1 MRLSDEALLARLV
14 AFDSTSHR
22 SNLALADFMAEY
34 VDRPGVR
41 IARNPSADGTKV
53 NLVVTAGPDD
63 PSRRGLMLSGHM
75 DVVPAGEAGW
85 HSDPFTLSRVGDTF
99 VVRGACDMKGF
110 LALALNRFATLN
122 PGELRLPLALVLT
135 YDEEVG
141 TLGARR
147 LAETWPDPELL
158 PRSAVVGEPTSLAV
172 ARMHKGHLR
181 IRVTLTGT
189 PAHSAYPHLGRNA
202 IEPAG
207 LVLQALARLNRE
219 LGAERPPHGELF
231 GEVPFPNL
239 NVGTIAGGV
248 AVNVVPDRCVL
259 ELGVR
264 LLPGMQTGEMI
275 ERVQAAVL
283 SAAPDA
289 NVEEVG
295 ISPPLLLDDRAA
307 IHQELCRRTGQT
319 GTRAVAFATDAGW
332 LARLG
337 VECVV
342 WGPGSIEAAHK
353 PDEWLPL
360 AEFVRAG
367 QLLDGL
373 LEVHR

>member
-1 MRLSDEALLARLV
+1 
-14 AFDSTSHR
+14 
-22 SNLALADFMAEY
+22 
-34 VDRPGVR
+34 
-41 IARNPSADGTKV
+41 
-53 NLVVTAGPDD
+53 
-63 PSRRGLMLSGHM
+63 
-75 DVVPAGEAGW
+75 
-85 HSDPFTLSRVGDTF
+85 
-99 VVRGACDMKGF
+99 
-110 LALALNRFATLN
+110 
-122 PGELRLPLALVLT
+122 
-135 YDEEVG
+135 
-141 TLGARR
+141 
-147 LAETWPDPELL
+147 
-158 PRSAVVGEPTSLAV
+158 
-172 ARMHKGHLR
+172 
-181 IRVTLTGT
+181 
-189 PAHSAYPHLGRNA
+189 
-202 IEPAG
+202 
-207 LVLQALARLNRE
+207 
-219 LGAERPPHGELF
+219 
-231 GEVPFPNL
+231 
-239 NVGTIAGGV
+239 
-248 AVNVVPDRCVL
+248 VL

-264 LLPGMQTGEMI
+264 LLPGMQTGAMI

-289 NVEEVG
+289 NVEEIG
-295 ISPPLLLDDRAA
+295 ISPPLLLDDRAV

>member
-1 MRLSDEALLARLV
+1 M
-14 AFDSTSHR
+14 
-22 SNLALADFMAEY
+22 
-34 VDRPGVR
+34 
-41 IARNPSADGTKV
+41 
-53 NLVVTAGPDD
+53 
-63 PSRRGLMLSGHM
+63 
-75 DVVPAGEAGW
+75 
-85 HSDPFTLSRVGDTF
+85 
-99 VVRGACDMKGF
+99 
-110 LALALNRFATLN
+110 
-122 PGELRLPLALVLT
+122 
-135 YDEEVG
+135 
-141 TLGARR
+141 GARR
-147 LAETWPDPELL
+147 LAETWPDPDLL

-219 LGAERPPHGELF
+219 LAAERLPHGELF

-239 NVGTIAGGV
+239 NIGTIAGGV

-264 LLPGMQTGEMI
+264 LLPGMQTGAMI

-289 NVEEVG
+289 IVEEAG

-360 AEFVRAG
+360 ADFVSAG
-367 QLLDGL
+367 RLLDGL